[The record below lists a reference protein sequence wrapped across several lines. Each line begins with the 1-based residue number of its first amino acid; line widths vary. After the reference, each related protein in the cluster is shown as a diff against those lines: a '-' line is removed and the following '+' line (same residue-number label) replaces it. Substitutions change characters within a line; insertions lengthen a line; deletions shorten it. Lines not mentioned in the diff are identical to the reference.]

1 MEHQL
6 VAAAEKALGWS
17 SAGDLGR
24 RFARGSLADVELCPR
39 LLTPTRL
46 LDIVMRRSLAAHRL
60 QCLVDGTFVH
70 PQNYLTQA
78 TARRGNAVPMAD
90 MRRLG
95 QLIDEGCTLV
105 VDEVNT
111 YDPTFEVASRALQ
124 WWSRE
129 LVQANTYL
137 TTGAAAGFNIHW
149 DDHDVIVVQLSGSKN
164 WEVRGLARPAPMFR
178 DAAPNPEPP
187 DEVVW
192 EGTMEVGDVMHIPR
206 GYWHRA
212 TRQERGQGHSL
223 HVTFGFTK
231 RTGVD
236 WLTWLVDRSR
246 RDELFRHDLERW
258 APTSVRA
265 EQASALREAATD
277 LISRHTID
285 DFLAARAQERP
296 AGRHIVTHGVFGPVN
311 AVVCVTD
318 FPPHVSEQGNEVVI
332 KAGQQELRFAR
343 RALPALRLLLS
354 GTPVAVCDVTATTGV
369 DAATL
374 ADALLAA
381 DICAEFT
388 AELAAGYD
396 GLVNSGAS

>member
-1 MEHQL
+1 M
-6 VAAAEKALGWS
+6 
-17 SAGDLGR
+17 
-24 RFARGSLADVELCPR
+24 
-39 LLTPTRL
+39 RL

-95 QLIDEGCTLV
+95 QLIEDGCTLV
-105 VDEVNT
+105 VDEMNT
-111 YDPTFEVASRALQ
+111 YDPTMEVASRALQ

-129 LVQANTYL
+129 LVQANMYL
-137 TTGAAAGFNIHW
+137 TTGSAAGFNIHW

-178 DAAPNPEPP
+178 DAEPNPEPP
-187 DEVVW
+187 DDVVW
-192 EGTMEVGDVMHIPR
+192 EGTMETGDVMHIPR
-206 GYWHRA
+206 GFWHRA

-236 WLTWLVDRSR
+236 WLAWLVDMSR
-246 RDELFRHDLERW
+246 QDGLFRRDLERW
-258 APTSVRA
+258 APPSVRGQ
-265 EQASALREAATD
+265 QATALRDAATD
-277 LISRHTID
+277 LLSRYTVA
-285 DFLAARAQERP
+285 DFLAAREQERQ
-296 AGRHIVTHGVFGPVN
+296 AGRHITTRGVFGPVN
-311 AVVCVTD
+311 ALVCVTE
-318 FPPHVSEQGNEVVI
+318 FPPRISEDGNEAVVE
-332 KAGQQELRFAR
+332 AGQQEITFAG
-343 RALPALRLLLS
+343 RALPALQLLLS
-354 GTPVAVCDVTATTGV
+354 GAPVAVCDVTAATGV
-369 DAATL
+369 DAAAL

-388 AELAAGYD
+388 PELATGYD
-396 GLVNSGAS
+396 GLVNLEAR

>member
-6 VAAAEKALGWS
+6 VTAVEKALGWS
-17 SAGDLGR
+17 SADDLGQQ
-24 RFARGSLADVELCPR
+24 FARGSLADIDLCPR

-95 QLIDEGCTLV
+95 QLIEDGCTLV
-105 VDEVNT
+105 VDEANT
-111 YDPTFEVASRALQ
+111 YDPTLEVASRALQ
-124 WWSRE
+124 RWSHE

-192 EGTMEVGDVMHIPR
+192 EGTMETGDVMHIPR

-258 APTSVRA
+258 APPGVRA
-265 EQASALREAATD
+265 RQATELREAATN
-277 LISRHTID
+277 LIWHHTLD
-285 DFLAARAQERP
+285 DYLTAREQERP
-296 AGRHIVTHGVFGPVN
+296 AGRHIATHGVFGPVN
-311 AVVCVTD
+311 ALVCVTD
-318 FPPHVSEQGNEVVI
+318 FPPHISEVGNEVVI
-332 KAGQQELRFAR
+332 EAGQQELRFAG
-343 RALPALRLLLS
+343 RALPALQLLVS
-354 GTPVAVCDVTATTGV
+354 GAPVTVGEVTAATGI

-388 AELAAGYD
+388 PELATGYD
-396 GLVNSGAS
+396 ALVNSGAS